1 MKKRGQISVEYI
13 MIISIAMLIL
23 LPGAYLMRNYV
34 FESGDALLTNR
45 LGEISNE
52 LLTKGRKM
60 YYYGPPSK
68 STIIVEMPDQIS
80 SMYILSVPSND
91 EYYLAFKIITSKGE
105 EDIYYDSDIPLTAY
119 ETVECNFVD
128 CPSSVA
134 QCDCFPE
141 RYYSQGIKNFRVEAI
156 EDSGYFISI
165 AETSPPE
172 IE

>member
-1 MKKRGQISVEYI
+1 MNKRGQISVEYI

-34 FESGDALLTNR
+34 FESSDALLTNR

-52 LLTKGRKM
+52 LLAKSRKM

-80 SMYILSVPSND
+80 SMYILSVPDND
-91 EYYLAFKIITSKGE
+91 EYYLAFNIITSRGE
-105 EDIYYDSDIPLTAY
+105 DEIYYDSEVALNAS
-119 ETVECNFVD
+119 EVVNCNFA
-128 CPSSVA
+128 CQEGA

-141 RYYSQGIKNFRVEAI
+141 RYYSEGIKNFRVEAI
-156 EDSGYFISI
+156 EDNGKYYVSI
-165 AETSPPE
+165 AEISPE
-172 IE
+172 MIE